1 MFVARMTGAA
11 ALLALSTGIAAA
23 VPAPVE
29 RTANVRAGPGTGY
42 PVVATLRRGT
52 VVDVEGCTGGW
63 CVVDWSGG
71 QGYMARSVL
80 ALGDAPPAV
89 AVVPGP
95 TYYQGPS
102 YYYDDYPGFDY
113 PGYALA
119 PGVAVDVGPRW
130 RHRHWRG
137 RWQDRPGRP
146 GRPDWAGRPGGPG
159 WAGRPP
165 QPRPQPGMGAG
176 PAGKSFGQVGRPGFG
191 GGAAMGG
198 RATVG
203 GGAPAAAAPAPV
215 APLAGPAGKR

>member
-23 VPAPVE
+23 VPAPLD
-29 RTANVRAGPGTGY
+29 RTANVRAGPGTNY

-52 VVDVEGCTGGW
+52 VVDVEGCSGAW
-63 CVVDWSGG
+63 CVIDWSGG
-71 QGYMARSVL
+71 QGYVARSVL

-95 TYYQGPS
+95 TYY
-102 YYYDDYPGFDY
+102 YDDYPGFDY

-119 PGVAVDVGPRW
+119 PGVGVDVGHRW

-137 RWQDRPGRP
+137 RWHDRP
-146 GRPDWAGRPGGPG
+146 GRPDWAGRPGRPD
-159 WAGRPP
+159 WTGRPS
-165 QPRPQPGMGAG
+165 QPGMVGPAG

-191 GGAAMGG
+191 GGAAIGGGG
-198 RATVG
+198 RATV
-203 GGAPAAAAPAPV
+203 GGAPAAAAPAPAAS
-215 APLAGPAGKR
+215 APAAPAAGPAGKR